1 MSTFFD
7 FTRLCTF
14 VTLLRLLNE
23 SGRYKFFTLGYP
35 DFAAVKW
42 KRLLNGSGCNSVV
55 CNFQFS
61 MWQNSDFCTSEICD
75 ESKLGYYNSNN
86 AEFGS
91 LYTRR
96 CARAQHS
103 ASRIVSKINLPH
115 NYGDCWNMNRAKR
128 KKRNIFAQL
137 ACITLHSVRIL
148 QLTEL
153 HLGFFI
159 NAQCRIRNSAL

>member
-1 MSTFFD
+1 M
-7 FTRLCTF
+7 
-14 VTLLRLLNE
+14 
-23 SGRYKFFTLGYP
+23 GRYKILIAWISSQLWHFELEVHA
-35 DFAAVKW
+35 DFI
-42 KRLLNGSGCNSVV
+42 LI

-75 ESKLGYYNSNN
+75 ESKLGFYNSNN

-128 KKRNIFAQL
+128 KKRNLFAQL

-153 HLGFFI
+153 HLGFFK

>member
-1 MSTFFD
+1 
-7 FTRLCTF
+7 
-14 VTLLRLLNE
+14 
-23 SGRYKFFTLGYP
+23 
-35 DFAAVKW
+35 
-42 KRLLNGSGCNSVV
+42 
-55 CNFQFS
+55 

-115 NYGDCWNMNRAKR
+115 NYGDCWNMDRAKR

-153 HLGFFI
+153 HLGFFKNVQFGI
-159 NAQCRIRNSAL
+159 LHFREFHQGFFKNTHCRIRTLIPVSKGLI